1 MLFAKLKGRI
11 KEKFG
16 TQQAFAEAMEIS
28 TVTISMKLNGKI
40 EWKSDEIGKASEL
53 LEIPLEEVGIYFI
66 RKS

>member
-40 EWKSDEIGKASEL
+40 EWKSDEIAKASEL